1 MVRAKILLVD
11 DEKDFLDSWKK
22 LLESVDYD
30 VKIASSGKE
39 AIELVKQ
46 EKPDIVFTDL
56 VMPGMDGVEV
66 CKTIKKLY
74 PDVLVV
80 FISGYPFEL
89 ENNLVNFIKAGGK
102 DMYLRKPLYKEEL
115 FEAINKLMYKEELFE
130 AINKLIRGKK

>member
-74 PDVLVV
+74 PDVHVV
-80 FISGYPFEL
+80 YISGYPTEL
-89 ENNLVNFIKAGGK
+89 EKNQMNFIKAGGTE
-102 DMYLRKPLYKEEL
+102 MYLRKPLYKEEV
-115 FEAINKLMYKEELFE
+115 FE
-130 AINKLIRGKK
+130 AINKLIRGEK